1 MRALPALAYAR
12 ITMEAPVPAA
22 GAGRGAPG
30 PLLQPVSKAASVAGL
45 TARELEV
52 LRLLAGGCSNRE
64 IATHLT
70 ISERTVEHHI
80 ANIYG
85 KIDARGR
92 VDATSFA
99 HRHGLIGT

>member
-1 MRALPALAYAR
+1 
-12 ITMEAPVPAA
+12 
-22 GAGRGAPG
+22 
-30 PLLQPVSKAASVAGL
+30 VAGL

-52 LRLLAGGCSNRE
+52 LRLLAGGHSNRE
-64 IATHLT
+64 IGAQLA

-92 VDATSFA
+92 VDAASFA
-99 HRHGLIGT
+99 HRHGLLGA

>member
-1 MRALPALAYAR
+1 MAALPALAYAQA
-12 ITMEAPVPAA
+12 TLAA
-22 GAGRGAPG
+22 DVSVSGGGRDTLVAVSQAGSRAGNPG
-30 PLLQPVSKAASVAGL
+30 GL

-52 LRLLAGGCSNRE
+52 LRQLASGRSNRE
-64 IATHLT
+64 IAERLT

-85 KIDARGR
+85 KIAARGR

-99 HRHGLIGT
+99 YRHGLLGD